1 MTCQTGECDSTRQ
14 TLRPE
19 ELGDRVRVCGRGA
32 AMRGRILRMSWRHN
46 LRQPIRVW
54 ISGNVSVD
62 ICFADRG
69 HGSPEVEEVLRIPAP
84 DLRVGDRDVAL
95 REEAR
100 AVGDVVG
107 DMLIVRQLPQISCN
121 LQLRVNQAVKESDFL
136 LLRAP
141 RIWQVRSGS
150 ESLDLVEVLCPL
162 RAVERRRTV
171 GAELI

>member
-46 LRQPIRVW
+46 LRQPIRARICGV
-54 ISGNVSVD
+54 VSVD

-69 HGSPEVEEVLRIPAP
+69 HGSPEVEVEEVLRIPAP
-84 DLRVGDRDVAL
+84 DLRVGDGDVAL

-107 DMLIVRQLPQISCN
+107 DMLIVRQLPQSSCN
-121 LQLRVNQAVKESDFL
+121 LQLRVDHTVKESDFL

-162 RAVERRRTV
+162 RAVE
-171 GAELI
+171 